1 MSAGGASLP
10 LAPLQDYLRAQGLA
24 GSEAIQVVP
33 LSGGQSNPTFRI
45 TAGAR
50 EYVLRKKPAGQLAPS
65 AHAIDREYRVMR
77 ALQDSDVPVPR
88 MLAYCEDAS
97 IVGTP
102 FYVMDF
108 LQGRVFMDPALPG
121 STPAER
127 GAIYREMGRVMA
139 ALHSVDHVAVGL
151 ADYGRT
157 GRYVERQIDRWSRQ
171 CCALTVPL
179 DDDMRKLM
187 DWLPA
192 HVPPGDETT
201 LVHGDY
207 RIDNLVFHPT
217 EPRVIGVLDWELSTL
232 GHPLA
237 DLAYHCMA
245 WNVPP
250 ALWRGMGGLDL
261 PALGI
266 PTEAQ
271 YLADYR
277 AATGR
282 DVQGHWA
289 FYMAYNLF
297 RMAAIL
303 YGIAQRA
310 ADGSA
315 ASADAEETGRKAGP
329 LAQLGWEW
337 AQRHDAAG

>member
-1 MSAGGASLP
+1 MSAGTATLP
-10 LAPLQDYLRAQGLA
+10 LGPLTDYLRAQGLA
-24 GSEAIQVVP
+24 GVEPIRVAP

-45 TAGAR
+45 TADQNA
-50 EYVLRKKPAGQLAPS
+50 YVLRKKPAGVLAPS

-77 ALQDSDVPVPR
+77 ALHGTDVPVPR

-102 FYVMDF
+102 FYLMDF
-108 LQGRVFMDPALPG
+108 LQGRVFMDPALPD

-127 GAIYREMGRVMA
+127 GAIYREMGRVIA
-139 ALHSVDHVAVGL
+139 TLHSVDPVAVGL

-157 GRYVERQIDRWSRQ
+157 GQYVQRQIDRWSRQ
-171 CCALTVPL
+171 CRALTVPL
-179 DDDMRKLM
+179 DDEMRKLM
-187 DWLPA
+187 DWLPTQL
-192 HVPPGDETT
+192 PPGDETT

-217 EPRVIGVLDWELSTL
+217 EARVIGVLDWELSTL

-282 DVQGHWA
+282 DVQGHWS

-337 AQRHDAAG
+337 AQRHDG